1 MTTLL
6 TNEIKYQIYEELLIQ
21 LKKELQT
28 DNEEHDDIM
37 EKMILEDPSVFV
49 SYGLLYYVVVNKIEI
64 DIEILREVA
73 DEVWNQMLDNTF
85 LADFQNYFLYLSAPT
100 LK

>member
-1 MTTLL
+1 
-6 TNEIKYQIYEELLIQ
+6 
-21 LKKELQT
+21 
-28 DNEEHDDIM
+28 M

-49 SYGLLYYVVVNKIEI
+49 SYGLLYYVVLHKTEI

>member
-6 TNEIKYQIYEELLIQ
+6 TDEIKYQIYEELLIQ